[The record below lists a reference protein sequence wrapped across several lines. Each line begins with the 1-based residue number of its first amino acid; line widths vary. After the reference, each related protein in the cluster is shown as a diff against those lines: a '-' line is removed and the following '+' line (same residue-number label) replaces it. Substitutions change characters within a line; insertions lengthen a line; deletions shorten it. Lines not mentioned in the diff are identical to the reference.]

1 MKKPMPWE
9 IVRPYTGTDGTR
21 YVVSEV
27 TGELV
32 ELSKGILAIL
42 KLIREAYKYFD
53 PDFFAKVKRIEREME
68 GTR

>member
-1 MKKPMPWE
+1 MKPMPWE
-9 IVRPYTGTDGTR
+9 LVRPYTDGETR

-32 ELSKGILAIL
+32 ELSKGVWAVL

-53 PDFFAKVKRIEREME
+53 PDFFAEVKRIERENAL
-68 GTR
+68 

>member
-1 MKKPMPWE
+1 MKPMPWK
-9 IVRPYTGTDGTR
+9 IVRPCTLSGTR

-32 ELSKGILAIL
+32 ELSEGVWAIL

-53 PDFFAKVKRIEREME
+53 PDFFAEVKRIEKENAL
-68 GTR
+68 